1 MIKAF
6 MRGRRSALLLLAA
19 AAAPAQQYVISTVA
33 GGAPPANVA
42 SAAGISIG
50 HPNRVT
56 VDSSGN
62 VYFSSLNCVFKL
74 STNDSLA
81 VVAGNSRAG
90 FSGDGGPAVNAQL
103 NSPQGLAVD
112 SSGNIY
118 IADAGNNRVRIVAP
132 SGIISTFAGNGLPG
146 SYGSVGDWSPAPQAN
161 LHLPSGVAVDPSGNV
176 YIADT
181 RNHSL
186 RLVKASGPSAGLM
199 QTIAG
204 DTYAGY
210 MGDGLLA
217 LGHSEFS
224 GPEDV
229 ALDSLGN
236 IYIADTGNAY
246 IRKITTDGMLNSIAG
261 DGSIGYSGDGG
272 LATGAGL
279 YQPTAIVVDAA
290 GDVYIADT
298 EDDRVRMIGAA
309 NLDINTIAGN
319 SFPGYAGDNGP
330 AGASQLNTPTGVAVD
345 SAGNLY
351 VADSLNGRIRKIP
364 KSATISTVAGNGVY
378 SYSGDGGPAAKAEAY
393 VPQGVAVDASGNRY
407 IADSGNHVVRKVA
420 ANGTITTIAGN
431 GTAGFGGDG
440 GSAASS
446 QLNTPT
452 GVAVDKSGNIY
463 IADSGNNRVRKIAP
477 NGSIS
482 TFAGTGAAGF
492 AGDGGAAASAQL
504 YTPFG
509 LAVDASGNLYI
520 AELGNSRVR
529 KISTAGTITTVAGN
543 GTSAFSGDGGPAVNA
558 ELNYPEAVAVDSAG
572 NIYIA
577 DTLNYRVRMVT
588 AGGLI
593 DTVAGNGTAG
603 YSGDLGQATAA
614 QIATASGVAVDSA
627 SSLYISDGATHIR
640 KVYANGIIQTIAG
653 NGVAGYWGD
662 GGAAVNAQIN
672 TPGGLA
678 ADSAGNVYF
687 ADTDN
692 NAVRVLQ
699 PSPSGISVAAVVSAA
714 SNLLG
719 AVAPGE
725 LVVLY
730 GSGLG
735 PAKLAQF
742 QLDAEG
748 MVPTSLAGTT
758 VFFNGAAAP
767 LIYSSANQVAAVVPF
782 ATSGPNVE
790 VVALYQGQ
798 LSAAAPVQFAA
809 ASPALFT
816 FDQSGQGQAAAVNQD
831 GTNAINGAA
840 HPIKIGSYIALYI
853 TGAGQTNP
861 PGADGL
867 VGAVPY
873 PLPLE
878 SVTATIGGKPAYV
891 QYAGGA
897 SGLVAGVMQVNL
909 QIPAGIAAG
918 NSVPVSVQVGTATT
932 PAGVTIAVT
941 N

>member
-1 MIKAF
+1 MVKAAV
-6 MRGRRSALLLLAA
+6 RRYRSALLLLAA
-19 AAAPAQQYVISTVA
+19 SAAPAQQYVISTLA

-50 HPNRVT
+50 QPNRVM
-56 VDSSGN
+56 VDGSGN

-74 STNDSLA
+74 STNGSLA
-81 VVAGNSRAG
+81 LVAGNSRAG

-103 NSPQGLAVD
+103 NGPQGLAVD

-118 IADAGNNRVRIVAP
+118 IADSGNNRVRMVNP
-132 SGIISTFAGNGLPG
+132 SGIISTFAGNGQPG
-146 SYGSVGDWSPAPQAN
+146 TYQAVGDWSPAPQGN
-161 LHLPSGVAVDPSGNV
+161 LHLPSGVAVDSSGNV

-181 RNHSL
+181 RNHSI
-186 RLVKASGPSAGLM
+186 RRVDASGPDAGLIH
-199 QTIAG
+199 TIAG
-204 DTYAGY
+204 DTFAGY

-217 LGHSEFS
+217 LNNSEFS

-279 YQPTAIVVDAA
+279 FQPTAIVVDAA

-298 EDDRVRMIGAA
+298 ADDRVRMI
-309 NLDINTIAGN
+309 NTKLDINTIAGN
-319 SFPGYAGDNGP
+319 GAPGYGGDNGP

-351 VADSLNGRIRKIP
+351 VADSLNGRVRKIP
-364 KSATISTVAGNGVY
+364 QSDSISTVAGNGVY
-378 SYSGDGGPAAKAEAY
+378 SYSGDGGPAAKAE
-393 VPQGVAVDASGNRY
+393 VRLPQAVAVDASGNRY

-420 ANGTITTIAGN
+420 ANGTITTIAGT
-431 GTAGFGGDG
+431 GAAGFGGDG
-440 GSAASS
+440 GSAASA

-463 IADSGNNRVRKIAP
+463 IADSGNNRVRRIAAS
-477 NGSIS
+477 GSIS
-482 TFAGTGAAGF
+482 TVAGTGAAGF
-492 AGDGGAAASAQL
+492 GGDGGPATSAQL
-504 YTPFG
+504 YIPFG
-509 LAVDASGNLYI
+509 LAVDASGDLYI
-520 AELGNSRVR
+520 AELGNNRVR
-529 KISTAGTITTVAGN
+529 EVSTAGTITTVAGN
-543 GTSAFSGDGGPAVNA
+543 GTTAFAGDGGPAVDA
-558 ELNYPEAVAVDSAG
+558 ELNYPQAVAVDSAG
-572 NIYIA
+572 NLYIA
-577 DTLNYRVRMVT
+577 DTLNFRVRMVT
-588 AGGLI
+588 TGGLI

-614 QIATASGVAVDSA
+614 QIASATGVAVDSVG
-627 SSLYISDGATHIR
+627 SLYISDGASHIR
-640 KVYANGIIQTIAG
+640 KVYSNGIIQTIAG
-653 NGVAGYWGD
+653 NGVTGYWGD
-662 GGAAVNAQIN
+662 GGAAVYAQID

-678 ADSAGNVYF
+678 VDSSGNVTF

-692 NAVRVLQ
+692 NAVRMLQ
-699 PSPSGISVAAVVSAA
+699 PSPTGIGVAAVVNAA
-714 SNLLG
+714 SNMLG

-735 PAKLAQF
+735 PAALAQS

-748 MVPTSLAGTT
+748 MFPTTLAGTT
-758 VFFNGAAAP
+758 VFFDDAAAP

-782 ATSGPNVE
+782 ATYGASVE

-798 LSAAAPVQFAA
+798 LSTAAPLQLAAAAPAI
-809 ASPALFT
+809 FT
-816 FDQSGQGQAAAVNQD
+816 LNQSGQGQAAAVNQD

-840 HPIKIGSYIALYI
+840 HPIKIGNYIALYI

-861 PGADGL
+861 PGVDGL

-873 PLPLE
+873 PLPTQN
-878 SVTATIGGKPAYV
+878 VTATIGGQPAYV

-909 QIPAGIAAG
+909 QIPAGIAPG
-918 NSVPVSVQVGTATT
+918 NAVPVSVQVGTVTT